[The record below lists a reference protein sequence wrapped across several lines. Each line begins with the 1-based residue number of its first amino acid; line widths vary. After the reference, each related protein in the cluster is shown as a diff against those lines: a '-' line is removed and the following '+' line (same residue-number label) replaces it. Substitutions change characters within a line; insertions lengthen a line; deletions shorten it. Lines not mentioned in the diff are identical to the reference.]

1 MCSTKRLLN
10 NEYYGGCVHHGSFQ
24 PFATSKNKIG
34 NQNTKNKICI
44 RIERE
49 ILSDRKKE
57 YITKNYTRKYSSY
70 DKAKN
75 NYYKFKV

>member
-1 MCSTKRLLN
+1 M
-10 NEYYGGCVHHGSFQ
+10 
-24 PFATSKNKIG
+24 
-34 NQNTKNKICI
+34 CI

-75 NYYKFKV
+75 NYNKFKVWSKQQSNKEINDIKD

>member
-1 MCSTKRLLN
+1 M
-10 NEYYGGCVHHGSFQ
+10 
-24 PFATSKNKIG
+24 
-34 NQNTKNKICI
+34 CI

-75 NYYKFKV
+75 NYNKFKV